1 MHTREFGVL
10 LACLALL
17 SAEVRAQEPGYPR
30 YCCTDVGRFG
40 PFENGTVTA
49 GEQCSAVDTAGVRH
63 VGAACHGPL
72 SPPMY
77 GPIDTLGYADH
88 CCTDGGVFG
97 PFGDVTWQEG
107 DSCAA
112 VAEDGQRHDGVAC
125 YGVSGLL
132 ERANRDGRVLAAA
145 RARGCGPE
153 SLTVAR
159 DDAMPAWLGTA
170 LRTGSQ

>member
-1 MHTREFGVL
+1 MRTRAFSVL

-17 SAEVRAQEPGYPR
+17 PAELRAQEPGYPL

-40 PFENGTVTA
+40 PFYNGTLTV
-49 GEQCSAVDTAGVRH
+49 GEQCSAKDTTGVRH
-63 VGAACHGPL
+63 VGAACNGPL

-77 GPIDTLGYADH
+77 GPMDTLGYADH
-88 CCTDGGVFG
+88 CCTDAAVFG

-112 VAEDGQRHDGVAC
+112 VAEDGQRHNGVAC
-125 YGVSGLL
+125 YGVNQLL

-145 RARGCGPE
+145 RAGGCGPQ

-159 DDAMPAWLGTA
+159 GDAMPMLPATVP
-170 LRTGSQ
+170 RTGWR